1 LLFRE
6 KTSQGLFQEVYMSI
20 LNRIA
25 HFQNRRDE
33 VPNQELARE
42 LAKKKDREGIREIA
56 ENLWNKDKNVQADCV
71 KVLYEIGYIDPS
83 LIADYAE
90 DYLKLLK
97 SRNNRLVWGGMIAL
111 STVATLKADVIF
123 EHLQEVYRAIEL
135 GSVITVDG
143 GVLTLA
149 GVASARE
156 EYRQAI
162 FPFLLDHLRT
172 CRPKDVPQHSEKS
185 LPAVDASNKD
195 EFITVLEKRLEDL
208 SGSQI
213 TRVKK
218 VIKAAEKPIITLITE
233 N

>member
-1 LLFRE
+1 
-6 KTSQGLFQEVYMSI
+6 MSI

-90 DYLKLLK
+90 DYLKLVK

-185 LPAVDASNKD
+185 LPAVAASNKD
-195 EFITVLEKRLEDL
+195 DFIAVLEKRMEDL
-208 SGSQI
+208 TGPQVK
-213 TRVKK
+213 RVKK
-218 VIKAAEKPIITLITE
+218 VIQEAK
-233 N
+233 NR